1 MAKYLIL
8 IYGSEQEWDAMGPE
22 DLSVKGS
29 AHGAFAAA
37 AGARLVS
44 GAELES
50 VSTATTLRA
59 SGGEAPTVTD
69 GPFMETKEELGGLY
83 VLEARDLDHAL
94 ALASMTPIMDGG
106 VEVRPLSGYEVV
118 EAS

>member
-69 GPFMETKEELGGLY
+69 GPFMETKEALGGFY
-83 VLEARDLDHAL
+83 VVDVPDLDAAV
-94 ALASMTPIMDGG
+94 ALASRLPELRERHGA
-106 VEVRPLSGYEVV
+106 VEVRPIHEN
-118 EAS
+118 A